1 MKHDDF
7 ETMSLTDLIRL
18 QNELSEI
25 VVRRFETTLAL
36 VFSDIVKSSE
46 YFARFGNEAGRKLQ
60 QRHFDLLDQILRK
73 HSGRIVDT
81 AGDGGFSCFHTA
93 EQAAEAAVE
102 LQVALCKE
110 NINRERDY
118 QLVMRIGIHYGRVLT
133 DGMLVA
139 GDAVN
144 LCARVTATG
153 EGGEIH
159 LTREAFAELSGARRV
174 CCRALAPRELKG
186 IARPVQILVLEWRD
200 PNLFPAAFRIEETSH
215 VYPLPNQDII
225 SFGRLRENNG
235 MPANDIV
242 LTHPDPGRN
251 QRISRWQFELRRHA
265 EGLFLR
271 QISDAS
277 ITEVDG
283 TAVLK
288 GERAK
293 IKPGTRVQV
302 GQVLTLTFLSGSAP
316 GSASDEITH
325 AEAVLQ
331 STELQT
337 RQVFM

>member
-1 MKHDDF
+1 MKRDDF

-25 VVRRFETTLAL
+25 IVRRFETTLAL
-36 VFSDIVKSSE
+36 VFSDIVKSTE
-46 YFARFGNEAGRKLQ
+46 YFARFGDEAGRKLQ
-60 QRHFDLLDQILRK
+60 QRHFDLLEQVVRK
-73 HSGRIVDT
+73 HGGRIVDT
-81 AGDGGFSCFHTA
+81 AGDGGFSCFHTVDR
-93 EQAAEAAVE
+93 AAEAAVE

-118 QLVMRIGIHYGRVLT
+118 QLVMRIGIHYGSVLT

-139 GDAVN
+139 GNAVN

-153 EGGEIH
+153 EGAEIH
-159 LTREAFAELSGARRV
+159 LTREAFAELSGARRI

-186 IARPVQILVLEWRD
+186 IARPVQVLVLEWRD

-225 SFGRLRENNG
+225 SFGRLRENTG

-242 LTHPDPGRN
+242 LTHPDPSRN
-251 QRISRWQFELRRHA
+251 QRISRWQFELRRHV

-283 TAVLK
+283 IAVSK

-293 IKPGTRVQV
+293 IKPGTKVQI
-302 GQVLTLTFLSGSAP
+302 GRILTLTFLPGPATGSV
-316 GSASDEITH
+316 SDEATIF
-325 AEAVLQ
+325 EALLQ
-331 STELQT
+331 NIGLQE
-337 RQVFM
+337 R